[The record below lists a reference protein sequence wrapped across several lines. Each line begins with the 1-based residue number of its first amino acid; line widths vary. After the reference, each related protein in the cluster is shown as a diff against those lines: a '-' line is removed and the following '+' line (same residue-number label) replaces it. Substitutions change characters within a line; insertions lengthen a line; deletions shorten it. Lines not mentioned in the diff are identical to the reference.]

1 MIKEWDDGLS
11 LMLVFTIS
19 HQLSNSSTEPYIW
32 QDKPLDHPR
41 SWTVKVNALFFT
53 SLGCTLIVSLVSVLC
68 LQWIRDFDKGLASIT
83 NPQERALKRQF
94 RLEGI
99 KKWHL
104 PTIIGILPTLLVV
117 ALILFMAGMVVWLR
131 GISRKVTI
139 ISCVILILGGGFYI
153 ITGLLAA
160 IFPSA
165 PFNSSSSRLVELTL
179 LAIVHSLKSLYR
191 RHFVSKVSRDE
202 WKLASSIAS
211 KDFNFSVGHRQ
222 HEDEAIAS
230 NLKLPSASLLWLL
243 SHIDV
248 TTGTMQRLEDI
259 LDELLHVKGPE
270 SMLDS
275 YEKVSNQSSPA
286 FALAWLSELRL
297 LLLQQDVSREFI
309 LEVLIELCNAQV
321 PDPLPFFTQDVPVMY
336 FSDVLH
342 HVIMTTI
349 MVLTPTMGRRSLSR
363 AQAQPLDQLFGMLI
377 TSYGNSRAR
386 SRQYHHQH
394 PKEVDLLMKHLVH
407 AMLMEFANLSTEVQK
422 GAMTQM
428 RRPAIRALVQ
438 GNPEPVCGI
447 EGGPES
453 MTTDHHY
460 HYIENGLQALVRGG
474 TRWADEVPI
483 CCLGT

>member
-1 MIKEWDDGLS
+1 
-11 LMLVFTIS
+11 
-19 HQLSNSSTEPYIW
+19 
-32 QDKPLDHPR
+32 
-41 SWTVKVNALFFT
+41 
-53 SLGCTLIVSLVSVLC
+53 
-68 LQWIRDFDKGLASIT
+68 
-83 NPQERALKRQF
+83 
-94 RLEGI
+94 
-99 KKWHL
+99 
-104 PTIIGILPTLLVV
+104 
-117 ALILFMAGMVVWLR
+117 MAGMVVWLR

-139 ISCVILILGGGFYI
+139 ISCVILILGGGFYT

-275 YEKVSNQSSPA
+275 YEKYKVPWSKILAFLADQIDQVELERPSFEPKTLARVEILAQVAGVVGIQSYSETLYDLFSSPPTTLPNFHSSPAGVYCRFARWKWGDPMPGDRSTPPQLLQVLARVSNQSSPA

-336 FSDVLH
+336 YSDVLH

-386 SRQYHHQH
+386 SRQYHHQY

-428 RRPAIRALVQ
+428 RRPAIRALMQ
-438 GNPEPVCGI
+438 GNPEPICGI

-483 CCLGT
+483 CCSGT